1 MTNRGVKIIFDK
13 NNSVY
18 ISKKTIDD
26 LVNVLKVFKKWR
38 YGDDTISPKAP
49 LETKET
55 EVEKDID
62 NINLMEELNVAQNDT
77 EQKYEDIVYKFR
89 KMSYYNFDSFSKYD
103 KANKDAIIQIA
114 ENKNTLELFNKYFD
128 EYMIHKG
135 EPYFVMC
142 IKPKTFIEK
151 IEKVENYFTRK
162 EESAIKKKQGTSI
175 DFDEYRTIKPTYT
188 KNEQDFIDS
197 LE

>member
-1 MTNRGVKIIFDK
+1 MVNRGVKIIFDK

-26 LVNVLKVFKKWR
+26 LVNVFKVFKKWR
-38 YGDDTISPKAP
+38 YGDEAISPKTPDKA
-49 LETKET
+49 EEK

-62 NINLMEELNVAQNDT
+62 NINLMEELNVIENNT

-89 KMSYYNFDSFSKYD
+89 KMSYYNCDSFSKYD
-103 KANKDAIIQIA
+103 KANQEAIKKIA
-114 ENKNTLELFNKYFD
+114 ENNNTLELFNKYYD
-128 EYMIHKG
+128 EYLIHKG
-135 EPYFVMC
+135 EQYFVMC
-142 IKPKTFIEK
+142 VKPKTFIEK

-162 EESAIKKKQGTSI
+162 EERAIKEKQGTSI
-175 DFDEYRTIKPTYT
+175 NFDEYRTIKPSYT